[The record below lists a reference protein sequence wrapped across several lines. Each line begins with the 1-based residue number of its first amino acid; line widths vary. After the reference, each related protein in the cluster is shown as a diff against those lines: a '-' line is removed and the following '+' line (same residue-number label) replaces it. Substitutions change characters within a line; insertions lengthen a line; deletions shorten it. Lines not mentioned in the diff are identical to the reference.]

1 MKTIKCYSQF
11 NEDEVIARLLQ
22 DVGEG
27 DKVCVDIGAKST
39 INSNV
44 ARLIIHHGWRGFL
57 FDRGLNA
64 YRDCVRTFGPFDDNE
79 IPRDAC
85 PHCGGQK
92 AWPVCMIKTIV
103 KPDNVNRLLPN
114 AFDLL
119 SIDIDGQDYYIW
131 EAIVVEPR
139 IVIIEYNARLSDN
152 QVMRKRDG
160 YEHDKDPNNR
170 KSGASED
177 AMVDLGKRKGYR
189 LADKNHV
196 NLFFVRK
203 DLVGDE

>member
-1 MKTIKCYSQF
+1 MTDKHYSQF
-11 NEDEVIARLLQ
+11 NEDEIIARLIEE
-22 DVGEG
+22 VGEG

-39 INSNV
+39 RNSNV
-44 ARLIIHHGWRGFL
+44 ANLIINHGWRGFL

-85 PHCGGQK
+85 PKCGGQK
-92 AWPVCMIKTIV
+92 AWPVCMIKVVV

-119 SIDIDGQDYYIW
+119 SVDIDGQDYYIW

-139 IVIIEYNARLSDN
+139 IVIIEYNSRLSN
-152 QVMRKRDG
+152 GMVMRRRDG
-160 YEHDKDPNNR
+160 YEHDQDPSNSR
-170 KSGASED
+170 SGASSE
-177 AMVDLGKRKGYR
+177 ALVDLGKRKGYR
-189 LADKNHV
+189 LADKNEA
-196 NLFFVRK
+196 NLFFVRQ
-203 DLVGDE
+203 